1 MKKYF
6 LSFAIALFALFSM
19 SSCGSDSDSP
29 VDIVTED
36 SWISRICNSLNID
49 VNDFYD
55 YWGASGYESKAVV
68 ANGMK
73 SGNKIYVAVYDTLK
87 NQVVFT
93 DTYFNFLK
101 SIEANYYENRYT
113 YNLTDFYPTY
123 SENDNGF
130 VIVVNAHYGSDDVMD
145 SKFMQKIIF
154 NDGKQNFYQEQSS
167 YSYIIPYS
175 WFDNSFMLRVRGN
188 TYADCYNNH
197 GELLYKNIHFPGD
210 DNIVPISYSEYII
223 FGSTNSLDRFQVGR
237 KSIVADELTWV
248 TTLKLIENVT
258 DDMHV
263 TYTCEGHSADIWSFA
278 CKIVSRD
285 GTTQNIHFNLDITTG
300 EYSVL

>member
-19 SSCGSDSDSP
+19 TSCGSDSDSP

-130 VIVVNAHYGSDDVMD
+130 VIVINVHYGSDDTTD
-145 SKFMQKIIF
+145 AKFMQKIIF
-154 NDGKQNFYQEQSS
+154 NDGKQNFYQEQSA
-167 YSYIIPYS
+167 YSYVIPYK

-188 TYADCYNNH
+188 TYADCYNNQ
-197 GELLYKNIHFPGD
+197 GELLYKNIHFPGE
-210 DNIVPISYSEYII
+210 NNVVPISYSECVV
-223 FGSTNSLDRFQVGR
+223 FGSTSSLDCFQVGR
-237 KSIVADELTWV
+237 KNIITDEFVWV
-248 TTLKLIENVT
+248 TTLNLIENAT

-263 TYTCEGHSADIWSFA
+263 TYTCEGHSADLWSFV
-278 CKIVSRD
+278 CKIVSRN
-285 GTTQNIHFNLDITTG
+285 GSVQNIHFNLDVTTG
-300 EYSVL
+300 EYTVI